1 MGFVYMLNSK
11 VFYYFSGSTHHKG
24 ITLLNIDSSSGLL
37 QTFKSEV
44 LGSEF
49 YLSVQWKEWTL
60 KSDMDSNLGSLSHL
74 LWSF

>member
-11 VFYYFSGSTHHKG
+11 VFIFSGSTHHKG

-49 YLSVQWKEWTL
+49 YLSVQWKE
-60 KSDMDSNLGSLSHL
+60 NGH
-74 LWSF
+74 